1 MSMVIRKAE
10 CVVREN
16 INVNV
21 VKTEAKQHVECGV
34 VVIKQ
39 ASGNM
44 QMKVLT
50 KFRLTD
56 FGESDENADAKQKPD
71 GGGAEQACVVK
82 KRSRARSSE
91 VHNTKKKKYCAGRGS
106 NASCKFVNER
116 KAVA

>member
-1 MSMVIRKAE
+1 M
-10 CVVREN
+10 REN

-39 ASGNM
+39 ASGKM

-56 FGESDENADAKQKPD
+56 FEESNDENADAKQKPE
-71 GGGAEQACVVK
+71 GGGAEQACCSEEEK
-82 KRSRARSSE
+82 PSKIERSTQHQE
-91 VHNTKKKKYCAGRGS
+91 EKKYCAERGS